1 MNILIE
7 CRYVLFAMCNTNENT
22 DAYVTNME
30 RRGNSDLF

>member
-1 MNILIE
+1 MFYLQCVIRI
-7 CRYVLFAMCNTNENT
+7 ENT